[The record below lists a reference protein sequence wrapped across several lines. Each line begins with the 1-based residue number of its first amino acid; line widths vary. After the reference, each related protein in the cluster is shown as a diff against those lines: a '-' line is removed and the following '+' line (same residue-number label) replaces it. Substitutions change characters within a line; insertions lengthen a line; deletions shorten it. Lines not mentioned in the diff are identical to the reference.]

1 MTRKRLN
8 VNPTRMVLNDLQKRL
23 AIATQGHKLL
33 KEKQDSLI
41 RQFME
46 YYDDAQNMRRQIE
59 TDFDLMN
66 TDYQLAS
73 LEMDDAMILDN
84 LQESDS
90 SLVVEK
96 REVNVFGLA
105 VPKYEVVSES
115 YPTQSSS
122 MFRSHYR
129 IDEMKKSHP
138 QVRQRL
144 IELAELEK
152 TCFVMANEIKTTRRR
167 VNALEH
173 RTIPQIE
180 ETITYIRLRIDD
192 QVRSQQA
199 RVMKVTDQNK

>member
-1 MTRKRLN
+1 MTRRRLN

-46 YYDDAQNMRRQIE
+46 YYDAAQNMRRQIE

-66 TDYQLAS
+66 TDYQMAS
-73 LEMDDAMILDN
+73 LEMDDALIMNN
-84 LQESDS
+84 LQESGS
-90 SLVVEK
+90 SLIVEK
-96 REVNVFGLA
+96 KEMNVFGLA

-144 IELAELEK
+144 IELAEL
-152 TCFVMANEIKTTRRR
+152 
-167 VNALEH
+167 
-173 RTIPQIE
+173 
-180 ETITYIRLRIDD
+180 
-192 QVRSQQA
+192 
-199 RVMKVTDQNK
+199 